1 MNTSILP
8 VVASAASCMIFLS
21 CTAATPEWRINQN
34 ASLYQSLSEE
44 HRRLASEGGIAKGM
58 PPKAVYIAMGNPTRK
73 VRGYRSDAPF
83 ERWEYLRRQP
93 HFHHSFYA
101 YQGLRFGRHGGTYG
115 SFGLAPSIHYNLTH
129 AATVTFLNGVV
140 DSWEISNLR
149 TSSP

>member
-8 VVASAASCMIFLS
+8 VVASAASCLIFLS
-21 CTAATPEWRINQN
+21 CTATTPAWRINQN

-58 PPKAVYIAMGNPTRK
+58 PHKAVYLAMGNPTRK

-149 TSSP
+149 ASSP